1 MKVVNLVALVKL
13 SHPLDLE
20 KLSAKLKKTEF
31 PPSGAKWLKMRLEP
45 ENYYIAF
52 YKSGKFLIT
61 GTKSIE
67 EASNIAERVVATLKE
82 NGVLIEIENIEIQ
95 NIVILDYINLKISL
109 EKITAYLIDENISYE
124 PEQFPGLIFKDE
136 RASFLLF
143 RSGKMILTGVKTL
156 DDAKKHLKTFKD
168 KIKKCDIIE

>member
-1 MKVVNLVALVKL
+1 MKVVNLVALAKL
-13 SHPLDLE
+13 RYSLDLE

-61 GTKSIE
+61 GIKSME
-67 EASNIAERVVATLKE
+67 EVSNIAERVVATLKE

-95 NIVILDYINLKISL
+95 NIVILDYIDLKIPL
-109 EKITAYLIDENISYE
+109 EKLIIYLVDEDASYE
-124 PEQFPGLIFKDE
+124 PEQFPGLVFREEK
-136 RASFLLF
+136 ASFLLF
-143 RSGKMILTGVKTL
+143 NSGKIILTGVRTL
-156 DDAKKHLKTFKD
+156 DDAKKYLKKFKD
-168 KIKKCDIIE
+168 KIGKYNLN